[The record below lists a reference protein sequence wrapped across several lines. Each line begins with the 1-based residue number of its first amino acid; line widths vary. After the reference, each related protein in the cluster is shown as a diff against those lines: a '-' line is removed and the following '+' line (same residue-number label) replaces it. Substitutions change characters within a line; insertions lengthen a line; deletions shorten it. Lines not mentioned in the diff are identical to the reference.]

1 MTHIPVPTRIAYGE
15 RPFRREPGTV
25 SPDSDIYVASPED
38 RAVAV
43 QSALDAGITY
53 FHAAYEREA
62 QSLGQSL
69 RTLGIRDK
77 IVLSTTDG
85 DALDRCPDTED
96 GAAQAIRGAIAR
108 KRELLGVDTLD
119 VFLLYDFRPETHTPR
134 RLAGAK
140 IALAEAQSLGH
151 IRHIGVTCYE
161 AYDSLADTL
170 DQDVLTLDIVV
181 ARFNYVDQSA
191 ATRLF
196 PLCRAR
202 SITTL
207 AAQPFAW
214 TGGVPFVRFPN
225 TWRFRNLTKNF
236 YGFSAAQAHL
246 YWVSRQPSIDGIL
259 VSMQTP
265 QQITENVGAL
275 QITKTPTGLESLF
288 DSFAEAIT
296 RTKEGWRGLLGD
308 EQWEYRAAAE
318 AHLQRRKRQA

>member
-1 MTHIPVPTRIAYGE
+1 MIQVPIPTRIGCGE

-25 SPDSDIYVASPED
+25 SPDSDIYAASPEE
-38 RAVAV
+38 RAMAV
-43 QSALDAGITY
+43 KAALDMGVTY

-69 RTLGIRDK
+69 KSLGVRDR
-77 IVLSTTDG
+77 VTLSTTDG

-96 GAAQAIRGAIAR
+96 GAGQAVRGAIAR

-119 VFLLYDFRPETHTPR
+119 VFLLYDFRPETHTPA

-140 IALAEAQSLGH
+140 LALTEAQSAGH
-151 IRHIGVTCYE
+151 IKHIGVTCYE

-170 DQDVLTLDIVV
+170 EADALPLGIVV
-181 ARFNYVDQSA
+181 ARYNYLDQA
-191 ATRLF
+191 AGERLF
-196 PLCRAR
+196 PLCRAKG
-202 SITTL
+202 ITTL

-214 TGGVPFVRFPN
+214 VGGVPFVRFPN

-236 YGFSAAQAHL
+236 YGFTASQAHL
-246 YWVSRQPSIDGIL
+246 YWVGQQPNIDGIL

-265 QQITENVGAL
+265 EQIAENVSAL

-296 RTKEGWRGLLGD
+296 KTKEGWRGLLGD
-308 EQWEYRAAAE
+308 EQWEYRVAAE
-318 AHLQRRKRQA
+318 THLQRRKKT

>member
-15 RPFRREPGTV
+15 RPLRLEPGTV
-25 SPDSDIYVASPED
+25 SPDSDIYAASPED
-38 RAVAV
+38 RAGAV
-43 QSALDAGITY
+43 KAALDAGITY

-69 RTLGIRDK
+69 RTLGVRDQ

-96 GAAQAIRGAIAR
+96 GAASAIRGAIAR
-108 KRELLGVDTLD
+108 KRELLGVDTLN

-134 RLAGAK
+134 RLAGAN
-140 IALAEAQSLGH
+140 IALAEAQSAGH
-151 IRHIGVTCYE
+151 IKYIGVTCYE

-170 DQDVLTLDIVV
+170 EQDALTLDIVV
-181 ARFNYVDQSA
+181 ARYNYLDQA
-191 ATRLF
+191 AAQRLF
-196 PLCRAR
+196 PLCRAKDM
-202 SITTL
+202 TTL

-214 TGGVPFVRFPN
+214 VGGVPFVRFPN

-236 YGFSAAQAHL
+236 YGFTASQAHL

-265 QQITENVGAL
+265 EQIAENVSAL
-275 QITKTPTGLESLF
+275 QISKTPAGLESLF
-288 DSFAEAIT
+288 ESFAEAIT
-296 RTKEGWRGLLGD
+296 QTKEGWRGLLGD

-318 AHLQRRKRQA
+318 THLQRRKR